1 MKFFANN
8 LKIVV
13 SLFSIINLVR
23 CQTQLL
29 FYYVTDLTNVDW
41 KTIPVKVANDE
52 HLIPNNYIAWSLYS
66 NTINE
71 TGYLST
77 Q

>member
-41 KTIPVKVANDE
+41 KTNPVKFANDE